1 MYRKEG
7 ALIITIS
14 VQNIMKK
21 GFLIFLILIVL
32 VIGGTYF
39 ALNTGS
45 EVDVEWTEN
54 DFNAGITKSAV
65 AIEDIR
71 EINLVTLAKKEY
83 TTNGVNTV
91 DASFTNAEMSALID
105 MANADGGPISN
116 FKVSFNGNNEG
127 EISFKLTDSFVDFIQ
142 EQNMI
147 QNSESIFAWIPYLQS
162 ASTNNITDTVIKFI
176 TNTAVNKPVYAK
188 GTLSRTT
195 DQSVSIHIE
204 SLKVGQIPMSQNV
217 VSKVETEVLRFVN
230 NVLSS
235 TEGFTIEELRVEDGA
250 LYYKG
255 SLPAEIQGKKI
266 TD

>member
-7 ALIITIS
+7 ALIKS
-14 VQNIMKK
+14 LSMQNIMKK
-21 GFLIFLILIVL
+21 FFMVLLIIIILAF
-32 VIGGTYF
+32 GGTYF

-45 EVDVEWTEN
+45 EVDVEWTAD
-54 DFNAGITKSAV
+54 DFNSGITKSAV

-71 EINLVTLAKKEY
+71 EINLVTLAKKDY
-83 TTNGVNTV
+83 TTTGINTV
-91 DASFTNAEMSALID
+91 DASFTNSEMSALID

-127 EISFKLTDSFVDFIQ
+127 EMSFKLTDSFVQFIQ
-142 EQNMI
+142 DQNMI
-147 QNSESIFAWIPYLQS
+147 QNLDSKFAWIPYLQS

-255 SLPAEIQGKKI
+255 TLPAEIQGKKI